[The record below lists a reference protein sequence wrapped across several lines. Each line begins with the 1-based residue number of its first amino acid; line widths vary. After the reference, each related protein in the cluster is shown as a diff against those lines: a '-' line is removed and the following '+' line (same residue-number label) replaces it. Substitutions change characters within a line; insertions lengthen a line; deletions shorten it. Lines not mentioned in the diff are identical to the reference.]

1 MLLLLKRYWP
11 TVAFG
16 LVLLLMLG
24 LMWGRGYHD
33 ANVKWEQRW
42 AQRDAADAALQL
54 QAEQDARAEEQ
65 RRVNAAQQVQA
76 HAAQEIE
83 KARTDA
89 DAAAAA
95 SGQLRDQLAKLQ
107 ARLGSAAGTA
117 STLAA
122 CAPVTRAAGVLS
134 DLLKRA
140 DQRAGSLAATADQAR
155 IRGLAC
161 EAQYDSLDRTAA
173 GLQ

>member
-1 MLLLLKRYWP
+1 MAVWALLKRYWP
-11 TVAFG
+11 LLVGLLALVAFYH
-16 LVLLLMLG
+16 
-24 LMWGRGYHD
+24 WADSRGYERAD
-33 ANVKWEQRW
+33 RKWSVEWQK
-42 AQRDAADAALQL
+42 RDAADAALQL

-89 DAAAAA
+89 DTAAAA

-140 DQRAGSLAATADQAR
+140 DQRAGSLAATSDQAR

-161 EAQYDSLDRTAA
+161 EAQYDSLLHT
-173 GLQ
+173 Q

>member
-1 MLLLLKRYWP
+1 MRAAWALLKRYWP
-11 TVAFG
+11 LMVGLLVLVAFYH
-16 LVLLLMLG
+16 
-24 LMWGRGYHD
+24 WADSRGYERAD
-33 ANVKWEQRW
+33 RKWAVEWQK
-42 AQRDAADAALQL
+42 RDAADAALQL
-54 QAEQDARAEEQ
+54 LAEQDARAEEQ

-89 DAAAAA
+89 DTAAAA

-107 ARLGSAAGTA
+107 ARLRSAGGAA

-140 DQRAGSLAATADQAR
+140 DQRAGVLASLADQAR
-155 IRGLAC
+155 IRGLTC
-161 EAQYDSLDRTAA
+161 EAAYDSLEAK
-173 GLQ
+173 

>member
-1 MLLLLKRYWP
+1 MMVLLKRYWP
-11 TVAFG
+11 LMVGLLALVAFYH
-16 LVLLLMLG
+16 
-24 LMWGRGYHD
+24 WADARGYD
-33 ANVKWEQRW
+33 RADRKWQ
-42 AQRDAADAALQL
+42 AIQV

-89 DAAAAA
+89 DAATAA

-107 ARLGSAAGTA
+107 ARVNSP
-117 STLAA
+117 TLAS
-122 CAPVTRAAGVLS
+122 CTPVTRAAGVLS

-140 DQRAGSLAATADQAR
+140 DERAGLLAGVADQAR

-161 EAQYDSLDRTAA
+161 EAQYDSLLHT
-173 GLQ
+173 Q

>member
-1 MLLLLKRYWP
+1 MMLLLKRYWP
-11 TVAFG
+11 LLVGLLALVA
-16 LVLLLMLG
+16 LYH
-24 LMWGRGYHD
+24 WADSRGYD
-33 ANVKWEQRW
+33 RADGKWSVEW
-42 AQRDAADAALQL
+42 EKRDAADAALQL
-54 QAEQDARAEEQ
+54 QFEQDARAEEQ

-89 DAAAAA
+89 DTAAAA

-161 EAQYDSLDRTAA
+161 EAQYDSLSNPSR
-173 GLQ
+173 